1 MLKERERKKNISMKP
16 SELPNGFIDH
26 VAWKE
31 IPLKRVDCIPEGFNL
46 FSVEPD
52 GHCMRTVIVQEDE
65 LLQ

>member
-1 MLKERERKKNISMKP
+1 MKP

-26 VAWKE
+26 VARKE
-31 IPLKRVDCIPEGFNL
+31 IPLKRVVCIPEGFNL